1 MKTPEQL
8 KGALRN
14 FSKDKNLNSQEVQHM
29 YFFERIL
36 ERLSISKYKNN
47 FVLKGG
53 LLIASMIGVE
63 NRSTLDMDATVSG
76 IPMDQDVIRKTIL
89 DLLQSDVGDGIQFI
103 FQKMEPIRE
112 DDVYD
117 NYRIHVT
124 ALYGKINAPMK
135 IDITTG
141 DVITPA
147 AIDYS
152 YKLFF
157 EDKTISVMA
166 YNIETIIAEK
176 FETIIRRNI
185 GNTRARDFYDLH
197 FLFKSRFGEICKD
210 DLRRAVE
217 NTARKRGSLEY
228 LRQWIE
234 ICEEIRKEPALE
246 KLWINYQ
253 HDNKY
258 ALGLTFEDVAN
269 NVFDVAQ
276 YLYSQ
281 DIL

>member
-14 FSKDKNLNSQEVQHM
+14 FSKDKKLKSQEVLHM

-47 FVLKGG
+47 FILKGG
-53 LLIASMIGVE
+53 LLITSMIGVE
-63 NRSTLDMDATVSG
+63 NRSTLDMDATLRG
-76 IPMDQDVIRKTIL
+76 ITMNEDEIREVIL

-117 NYRIHVT
+117 NYRFHIQ

-147 AIDYS
+147 AVDYT

-157 EDKTISVMA
+157 ENKTISVMA
-166 YNIETIIAEK
+166 YNIETILAEK

-185 GNTRARDFYDLH
+185 GTTRARDFYDLH
-197 FLFKSRFGEICKD
+197 FLFKIRFGEICKND
-210 DLRRAVE
+210 FRSAVE
-217 NTARKRGSLEY
+217 NTARKRGSSEY
-228 LRQWIE
+228 MKQWKE
-234 ICEEIRKEPALE
+234 ICEEIQKEPALE
-246 KLWINYQ
+246 KLWVNYQ
-253 HDNKY
+253 ADNYY
-258 ALGLTFEDVAN
+258 ASDLTFADVAN
-269 NVFDVAQ
+269 NVLEVAQ
-276 YLYSQ
+276 YLFSN
-281 DIL
+281 DNK